1 MSKVINLPTDKR
13 KNCRSQDD
21 DIHLALLS
29 VFYFIDK
36 FEDKARGLET
46 DLRYSLAITVYK
58 FLCAAQKHGDLKL
71 NKDGF
76 SLDMEAAERLKTMV
90 EEAVNLKSLTFF
102 H

>member
-1 MSKVINLPTDKR
+1 MSKVINLRRDQKHN
-13 KNCRSQDD
+13 KSLKDD

-36 FEDKARGLET
+36 FEDKAKDLET

-58 FLCAAQKHGDLKL
+58 FLWAAEKYGDLKL
-71 NKDGF
+71 NRDGF
-76 SLDMEAAERLKTMV
+76 SLNVQAADNLEAMV
-90 EEAVNLKSLTFF
+90 DEAINLKSLTFF